1 MKVLIAPD
9 KFRGALDAAAVA
21 AALAAGVRDAR
32 PDAEVVVCP
41 LGDGGEGTGRVLAQA
56 AGATPQCEDVL
67 NPLGRPRT
75 APWWLDRGQG
85 IAIVEMA
92 EASGLALLDPHERD
106 PLRTTSFGTGQLLAT
121 AIRSGCTR
129 VLLAVGGSATVD
141 GGAGC
146 LQALGCRLFD
156 RAGQEVREPIG
167 GGRLADV
174 SRIEQPSWPPAAI
187 DVLCDVDNPLL
198 GPRGAAAVFAP
209 QKGAD
214 PAAVARLEENLAHW
228 ASLLGEYAQPGGT
241 GREGEAPAEPRR
253 DVAGGLRLDGSLALP
268 RSSPLKNQPASPT
281 RPTLAE
287 CAGTGAAGGLPFGL
301 AATLGARLHRGFD
314 VVADRLTLSERLA
327 GCDLCLTGEGR
338 IDDQTVGG
346 KTVAGIAALAR
357 ARRVPVIAVCGA
369 ARLRAGQSLSDL
381 AAAVGVDRIVVI
393 TPPGA
398 PLAEALAATAENL
411 RRAAREIVATWP

>member
-9 KFRGALDAAAVA
+9 KFRGALDAAAAA
-21 AALAAGVRDAR
+21 AALMAGIRDAR
-32 PDAEVVVCP
+32 PDAEVLVCP

-56 AGATPQCEDVL
+56 AGATPQHEDVL
-67 NPLGRPRT
+67 DPLGRRRT
-75 APWWLDRGQG
+75 ATWWLDRGRG
-85 IAIVEMA
+85 VAIVEMA
-92 EASGLALLDPHERD
+92 EASGLALLDAAERD
-106 PLRTTSFGTGQLLAT
+106 PLQTTSFGTGQLLAA
-121 AIRSGCTR
+121 AIKSSCTR

-146 LQALGCRLFD
+146 LQALGCRLVD
-156 RAGQEVREPIG
+156 RAGHEIREPLG
-167 GGRLADV
+167 GGRLAEV
-174 SRIEQPSWPPAAI
+174 SRLEPASLPSVAI

-228 ASLLGEYAQPGGT
+228 ANLLDEYTQPGGA
-241 GREGEAPAEPRR
+241 GREGEPPGEPRR
-253 DVAGGLRLDGSLALP
+253 AIDGRPRLGGSLAIP
-268 RSSPLKNQPASPT
+268 RSSPLKNQAASPT

-301 AATLGARLHRGFD
+301 GAVLGARLHRGFD
-314 VVADRLTLSERLA
+314 VVAGHLALSERLA

-346 KTVAGIAALAR
+346 KTVAGVAALAR
-357 ARRVPVIAVCGA
+357 RQRVPVIALCGA
-369 ARLRAGQSLSDL
+369 ARLREGRSLSEL

-393 TPPGA
+393 TPPGT
-398 PLAEALAATAENL
+398 PLAEALTATAENL
-411 RRAAREIVATWP
+411 RHAARELVATWP

>member
-1 MKVLIAPD
+1 MKVLVAPD

-21 AALAAGVRDAR
+21 AALAAGARDAR
-32 PDAEVVVCP
+32 PDADVGVCP
-41 LGDGGEGTGRVLAQA
+41 LGDGGEGTGRVLARA
-56 AGATPQCEDVL
+56 AGATPQREDVL
-67 NPLGRPRT
+67 DPLGRRRT
-75 APWWLDRGQG
+75 ATWWLDRGQG

-92 EASGLALLDPHERD
+92 EASGLALLTAGERD
-106 PLRTTSFGTGQLLAT
+106 PLRTTSFGTGQLLAA
-121 AIRSGCTR
+121 AIKSGCTR
-129 VLLAVGGSATVD
+129 VLLAVGGSATVE

-156 RAGQEVREPIG
+156 RAGHEIRQPIG

-174 SRIEQPSWPPAAI
+174 SRIEQPSLPPVAI

-214 PAAVARLEENLAHW
+214 PAAVAHLEENLAHW
-228 ASLLGEYAQPGGT
+228 AEVLSAFSQMAGVR
-241 GREGEAPAEPRR
+241 GRAETALVTPR
-253 DVAGGLRLDGSLALP
+253 
-268 RSSPLKNQPASPT
+268 K
-281 RPTLAE
+281 LAE
-287 CAGTGAAGGLPFGL
+287 QPGTGAAGGLPFGL
-301 AATLGARLHRGFD
+301 AAVLGARLHRGFD
-314 VVADRLTLSERLA
+314 VVADRLALHERLA

-357 ARRVPVIAVCGA
+357 RRRVPVIAVCGA
-369 ARLRAGQSLSDL
+369 ARLRAGQSLSEL

-393 TPPGA
+393 TRPGT
-398 PLAEALAATAENL
+398 PLAEALAGTAENL
-411 RRAAREIVATWP
+411 RRAAREIVATRP